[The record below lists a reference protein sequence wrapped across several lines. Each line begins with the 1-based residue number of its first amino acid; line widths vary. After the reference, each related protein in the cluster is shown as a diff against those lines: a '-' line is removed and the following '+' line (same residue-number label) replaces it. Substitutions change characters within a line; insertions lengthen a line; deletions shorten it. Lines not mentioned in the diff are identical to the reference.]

1 MIAATTFLLFGLLTL
16 GLILLARLLDA
27 RAWRRSLIA
36 LRLYPPVGL
45 TPENVTAWLG
55 ALSALTHASRWWL
68 VPYPPVVIE
77 IVATTEGIAHYLL
90 VPERQRGAVLAAC
103 RAHLP
108 GARIEDTPEYLA
120 SRPRPVLAA
129 EWRLSSRR
137 RSLGV
142 DRTQVTAAGLLA
154 SLQPLAP
161 GELVCVQWTLTGGGT
176 PPPVRDTGT
185 KNRTVPWWL
194 EADALA
200 DADDL
205 RAMRVKQREGPLLH
219 AVGRLGVIAVSRSRG
234 YALFGRTWGTL
245 RQLNAPGAQFIRR
258 VLPVS
263 LVAGRLHRLALPL
276 TVWPVVLNPREA
288 AGVVGLPMSDISL
301 PGLTLRSSRQV
312 PPSHGLSKAGV
323 TLAVSNYPGSNRQ
336 LKLSRNDRLR
346 HMYAV
351 GPVGVGKSTL
361 LANMAI
367 QDMEFGDGLALIDP
381 KGDLASD
388 VLARVPE
395 HRMDD
400 VIVYDLADTSQPI
413 GLNVLRTGQ
422 GEHGRELAADFVLS
436 VLRSLWAQYWGPR
449 TDDVLRAALLTLTH
463 TSSADGSAFTLVEVP
478 ELLTSLPF
486 RHLVTDQPTVPASL
500 RQFWAW
506 FENISEAER
515 VQVVG
520 PVLNKL
526 RQFTT
531 RTALRLTLGQSN
543 GLDIPA
549 MIRRRKILL
558 VTLSRGVIGAEAA
571 YLLGS
576 LLVAGIWQATLGRA
590 VLEPS
595 QRRPYWLYLDEFHQ
609 VARLSIQ
616 LADMLAEARGLGV
629 GVIMA
634 NQYVSQ
640 LSTETRAAVLGTV
653 RSQVVF
659 QVEHDDAKLLE
670 PRFAP
675 TLTATDLTGLAAYEV
690 ALRLCAGNQV
700 LTPMTGTTLPL
711 PTPAADKQRLR
722 TLSRERYGMSRA
734 DIESALQSRV
744 DTPTT
749 GAMLGRRQRG
759 GRP

>member
-1 MIAATTFLLFGLLTL
+1 MSIASALLVSGLLAL
-16 GLILLARLLDA
+16 ALVLLARMLDA
-27 RAWRRSLIA
+27 RVWRQSLTA
-36 LRLYPPVGL
+36 LKLHPPAGL

-55 ALSALTHASRWWL
+55 SLSALTHASRWWL
-68 VPYPPVVIE
+68 LPYPPLVIE

-90 VPERQRGAVLAAC
+90 VPDRQRGAVLAAC

-108 GARIEDTPEYLA
+108 GARIEDAPGYLA
-120 SRPRPVLAA
+120 SRPRPLLAA

-142 DRTQVTAAGLLA
+142 DRAPVTAAGLLA
-154 SLQPLAP
+154 SLQPLGP
-161 GELVCVQWTLTGGGT
+161 NELVCVQWTLTGGGT
-176 PPPVRDTGT
+176 PPPVRDSGAKTRDT
-185 KNRTVPWWL
+185 PWWL
-194 EADALA
+194 ETYAPA
-200 DADDL
+200 DADDV
-205 RAMRVKQREGPLLH
+205 RAIRVKHREGPLLH
-219 AVGRLGVIAVSRSRG
+219 AVGRLGVTAVSRPG
-234 YALFGRTWGTL
+234 AYALFGRTWGTV
-245 RQLNAPGAQFIRR
+245 RPLNAPGAQFIRR
-258 VLPVS
+258 LLPES

-288 AGVVGLPMSDISL
+288 AGIVGLPMSDTPL
-301 PGLTLRSSRQV
+301 PGLALRSSRQV
-312 PPSHGLSKAGV
+312 PPPHGLSRTGV
-323 TLAVSNYPGSNRQ
+323 TLAVSNYPGSNRP
-336 LKLSRNDRLR
+336 LKLSRTDRLR
-346 HMYAV
+346 HLYAV

-361 LANMAI
+361 LARLAA
-367 QDMEFGDGLALIDP
+367 QDMTFGDGLTLIDP

-395 HRMDD
+395 HRYGD
-400 VIVYDLADTSQPI
+400 VIMLDLADVGQPI
-413 GLNVLRTGQ
+413 GLNVLRAGQ

-436 VLRSLWAQYWGPR
+436 VLRSLWAQFWGPR

-463 TSSADGSAFTLVEVP
+463 TQAADGSAFTLVEVP
-478 ELLTSLPF
+478 ELLTNLPF
-486 RHLVTDQPTVPASL
+486 RHFVTDQPTVPASL

-515 VQVVG
+515 VQVIG

-531 RTALRLTLGQSN
+531 RTALRLTLGQSK

-549 MIRRRKILL
+549 LIRQRRILL
-558 VTLSRGVIGAEAA
+558 VTLSRGIIGAEAA

-595 QRRPYWLYLDEFHQ
+595 ERRPYWLYLDEFHQ
-609 VARLSIQ
+609 VARLSTQ
-616 LADMLAEARGLGV
+616 LADLLAEARGLGL

-640 LSTETRAAVLGTV
+640 LSLETRAAVLGTV

-675 TLTATDLTGLAAYEV
+675 TLNAADLTGLAAYEV

-700 LTPMTGTTLPL
+700 LTPTTGTTVPL
-711 PTPAADKQRLR
+711 PEPTADKERIR
-722 TLSRERYGMSRA
+722 ELSRERYGMTRA
-734 DIESALQSRV
+734 DVESALQSRLN
-744 DTPTT
+744 TPAT
-749 GAMLGRRQRG
+749 GAAVGRRQRG
-759 GRP
+759 GRS

>member
-1 MIAATTFLLFGLLTL
+1 MTVAIALLVTGLLVFGLLLT
-16 GLILLARLLDA
+16 ARYLEA
-27 RAWRRSLIA
+27 QAWRRSLVA
-36 LRLYPPVGL
+36 LRLYPPAGL
-45 TPENVTAWLG
+45 SPDQVAAWLG
-55 ALSALTHASRWWL
+55 SLSALTHASSLWL
-68 VPYPPVVIE
+68 LPYPPLVIE

-90 VPERQRGAVLAAC
+90 LPERQRGSVLAAC

-108 GARIEDTPEYLA
+108 GARIEDAPGYLA
-120 SRPRPVLAA
+120 SRSRPLLAA
-129 EWRLSSRR
+129 EWKLSSRR

-142 DRTQVTAAGLLA
+142 DRVQATAAGLLA

-161 GELVCVQWTLTGGGT
+161 GELICVQWTLTGGGT
-176 PPPVRDTGT
+176 PPPVRDSRVKPGDA
-185 KNRTVPWWL
+185 PWQL
-194 EADALA
+194 TADAPT
-200 DADDL
+200 DSDDL
-205 RAMRVKQREGPLLH
+205 RSMRLKQREGPLLH
-219 AVGRLGVIAVSRSRG
+219 AVGRLGIVAASRSRA
-234 YALFGRTWGTL
+234 YSLFGRTWGTL

-258 VLPVS
+258 VLPES

-288 AGVVGLPMSDISL
+288 AGVVGLPMTEIPL
-301 PGLTLRSSRQV
+301 PGLVLSASRQV
-312 PPSHGLSKAGV
+312 PPPHGLSTSGI
-323 TLAVSNYPGSNRQ
+323 TLAVSNYPGSNQ
-336 LKLSRNDRLR
+336 PLKLSRDDRLR
-346 HMYAV
+346 HLYAV

-367 QDMEFGDGLALIDP
+367 QDMEHGDGLTLIDP

-388 VLARVPE
+388 VLARVPQ
-395 HRMDD
+395 HRYDD
-400 VIVYDLADTSQPI
+400 VIVLDLADVAHPI
-413 GLNVLRTGQ
+413 GLNVLHAGQ

-436 VLRSLWAQYWGPR
+436 VLRSLWAQFWGPR

-463 TSSADGSAFTLVEVP
+463 TKAADASAFTLVEVP
-478 ELLTSLPF
+478 ELLTNLPF
-486 RHLVTDQPTVPASL
+486 RRHVTEQPTVPAVL

-515 VQVVG
+515 VQVIG

-531 RTALRLTLGQSN
+531 RTALRLSLGQSK

-549 MIRRRKILL
+549 LIRRRKILL

-576 LLVAGIWQATLGRA
+576 LLVAGIYQATLGRA
-590 VLEPS
+590 VIPS
-595 QRRPYWLYLDEFHQ
+595 EQRRPFWLYLDEFHQ
-609 VARLSIQ
+609 IARLSVS
-616 LADMLAEARGLGV
+616 LTDMLAESRGLGV

-640 LSTETRAAVLGTV
+640 LAPEMRAAVLGTV

-659 QVEHDDAKLLE
+659 QIEHDDAKLLE

-675 TLTATDLTGLAAYEV
+675 ILTAADLTGLSAYEV

-700 LTPMTGTTLPL
+700 LSPTTGTTLPL
-711 PTPAADKQRLR
+711 PEPISDTERIR
-722 TLSRERYGMSRA
+722 CSSREGYGMSRA
-734 DIESALQSRV
+734 DIESALQSRLG
-744 DTPTT
+744 TL
-749 GAMLGRRQRG
+749 AMGTVPGRRQRG
-759 GRP
+759 GSS